1 MLRVNVFLFREKT
14 QIRPI
19 YRSRLI
25 TPLTGSRGKIPTYR
39 RGFPPW
45 DAGLRLVAT
54 YRPSEPPIIKTTI
67 EAKALSSLLPPKWP
81 IPSTKLAR
89 DFSGHRLTLI
99 INPSIIKNTQLQI
112 TIMTIRSSNNL
123 STITPVVPRLILH
136 IKTHKEPWSTKTR
149 SYSAN

>member
-1 MLRVNVFLFREKT
+1 
-14 QIRPI
+14 
-19 YRSRLI
+19 
-25 TPLTGSRGKIPTYR
+25 
-39 RGFPPW
+39 
-45 DAGLRLVAT
+45 VAT

-136 IKTHKEPWSTKTR
+136 IKTHKEP
-149 SYSAN
+149 